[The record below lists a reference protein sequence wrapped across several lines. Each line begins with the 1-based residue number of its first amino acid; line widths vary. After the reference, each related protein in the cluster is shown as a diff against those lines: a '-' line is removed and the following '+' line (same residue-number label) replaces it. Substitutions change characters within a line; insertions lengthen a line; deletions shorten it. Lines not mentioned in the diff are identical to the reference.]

1 MSFEFTLSN
10 AARNNSDSK
19 HKTKESILA
28 LKEKL
33 INIGYNPGEVE
44 YLVKRFGQNKSLN
57 ELGGSE
63 LNEIKKA
70 LQAQLDL
77 AKKCIEAI

>member
-1 MSFEFTLSN
+1 MSFEFALSN
-10 AARNNSDSK
+10 VTRNNSDSE

-77 AKKCIEAI
+77 AQKCIEAI